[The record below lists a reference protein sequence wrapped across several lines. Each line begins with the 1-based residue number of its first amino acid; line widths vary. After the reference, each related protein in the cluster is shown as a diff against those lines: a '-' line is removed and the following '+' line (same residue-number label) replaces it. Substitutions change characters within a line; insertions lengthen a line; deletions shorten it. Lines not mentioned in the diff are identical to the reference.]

1 MAIPPAVTESAE
13 KRRNFSVLRH
23 LFIDIAAKNID
34 NIHMDVL
41 SMGMSNDYYEA
52 ILEGATL
59 IRVGSALFGARVVK
73 Q

>member
-1 MAIPPAVTESAE
+1 
-13 KRRNFSVLRH
+13 
-23 LFIDIAAKNID
+23 
-34 NIHMDVL
+34 
-41 SMGMSNDYYEA
+41 MGMSNDYYEA